1 MDCDSNSDEV
11 NDVVCVTVAMSGI
24 CSSKYKGVC
33 PFKQRQ
39 ELTVDFSCACFT
51 YLKWILYYLT

>member
-11 NDVVCVTVAMSGI
+11 NDVVCLTVAMSRI

-33 PFKQRQ
+33 PLSKGR
-39 ELTVDFSCACFT
+39 S
-51 YLKWILYYLT
+51 